1 MFGHSTW
8 MARMQKGCFIDGDPA
23 GGNGGPAPEGDVS
36 EIPEDEGVDIPEPDE
51 GEFDDLSGL
60 DDDDPEPPEDDNP
73 NPDDKP
79 EKPEVKPDE
88 KMVPLSALEAERKK
102 WQQRLNSPEI
112 AKAKAIADRLKA
124 TTGKDYD
131 AIQADLD
138 QLQVQNYVTNG
149 VDPQMATF
157 LVNQDRQMKELARG
171 LNKQKRDIEVGE
183 LKANPLYKNLE
194 LYRDEV
200 EAHADTTGLSMKAAY
215 LDLYGDTLFTDMSRE
230 IEQRVLNSQAK
241 KQAKRIDTSPSGEVK
256 AQPKVNLSA
265 DEMAIAKIAGMTP
278 QEYAALKKIQSPDQ
292 YRKITA
298 KNK

>member
-1 MFGHSTW
+1 MPDEINVNTE
-8 MARMQKGCFIDGDPA
+8 
-23 GGNGGPAPEGDVS
+23 NNEL
-36 EIPEDEGVDIPEPDE
+36 EIPENEGVEINLENE
-51 GEFDDLSGL
+51 EEFDDLPGSDEEDSGQDAGEEGEQKPGRQEGH
-60 DDDDPEPPEDDNP
+60 DDELGT
-73 NPDDKP
+73 KP
-79 EKPEVKPDE
+79 TQEE

-131 AIQADLD
+131 AIQAELD

-149 VDPQMATF
+149 VDPQMATY
-157 LVNQDRQMKELARG
+157 LVSQERQMKELTRG

-183 LKANPLYKNLE
+183 LKSNPLYKNLE
-194 LYRDEV
+194 IYRDEV

-241 KQAKRIDTSPSGEVK
+241 KQAKRVDTSPSGEVK

-265 DEMAIAKIAGMTP
+265 DELAIAKAAGMTP